1 VGVIGLFFAQADC
14 VPRAKPS
21 AHNHKQLA
29 PNRKQAKERMTTSS
43 GLAAGGVDVTQKPF
57 EYDAELMQKAR
68 WIIEQG
74 LHRPSRH
81 EIERQL
87 EMPLPMPPR
96 EPETGRG
103 HN

>member
-1 VGVIGLFFAQADC
+1 LNWFAQADL
-14 VPRAKPS
+14 RFTS
-21 AHNHKQLA
+21 MSWAHSHKQLA

-43 GLAAGGVDVTQKPF
+43 GLATGGSDVTQKPF

-68 WIIEQG
+68 WIIEHG